1 MENGLIMIPV
11 EKLLKDSELF
21 SGLSDASAKK
31 IASMGRIM
39 KVTQNTMIFLEGEKG
54 SSFFIMAEGSVR
66 LFKSAPDGREVTVK
80 IASPGEIFAE
90 VVLFEKDRYPV
101 SATALTDST
110 LFSMS
115 RSTFE
120 TLLEN
125 AEFRDDFIS
134 VLMKKQRYL
143 AGRILYLAAYD
154 VEERFF
160 RFLADHYGKMQSY
173 DITLSKKDLASAIGT
188 IPETFSRLLQ
198 RLTRRRIIQWE
209 GNKLT
214 LSDNFWEGQ
223 YED

>member
-1 MENGLIMIPV
+1 MINI
-11 EKLLKDSELF
+11 ETLLRESELF
-21 SGLSDASAKK
+21 SGMSEASAKK
-31 IASMGRIM
+31 IAAMG
-39 KVTQNTMIFLEGEKG
+39 KVMDVPQNRMIFLEGEKG
-54 SSFFIMAEGSVR
+54 SAFFIMVGGSVR

-101 SATALTDST
+101 SATALSDSV
-110 LFSMS
+110 LFSMNRTS
-115 RSTFE
+115 FE
-120 TLLEN
+120 TLLEK
-125 AEFRDDFIS
+125 ADFRNDFIS

-160 RFLADHYGKMQSY
+160 RFLADHYGRKQAY

-198 RLTRRRIIQWE
+198 RLTLRRIIQWE
-209 GNKLT
+209 GNRLT
-214 LSDNFWEGQ
+214 LSEGFWEGQ
-223 YED
+223 YDD

>member
-1 MENGLIMIPV
+1 MVPV

-31 IASMGRIM
+31 IASLGRILN
-39 KVTQNTMIFLEGEKG
+39 VTQNTMIFLEGEKG

-101 SATALTDST
+101 SATALADST

-115 RSTFE
+115 RPAFE
-120 TLLEN
+120 TLLDN

-160 RFLADHYGKMQSY
+160 RFLADHYGKMQAY
-173 DITLSKKDLASAIGT
+173 EITLSKKDLASAIGT

-198 RLTRRRIIQWE
+198 RLTLRRIIQWE
-209 GNKLT
+209 GTRLT

-223 YED
+223 YDD

>member
-1 MENGLIMIPV
+1 MTPI
-11 EKLLKDSELF
+11 EKLLKESELF

-31 IASMGRIM
+31 IASMGKIT
-39 KVTQNTMIFLEGEKG
+39 KVPQNTMIFLEGEKG
-54 SSFFIMAEGSVR
+54 SSFFIMVEGSVR

-80 IASPGEIFAE
+80 LASPGEIFAE

-101 SATALTDST
+101 SATALADSV

-115 RSTFE
+115 RPVFE
-120 TLLEN
+120 TLLDN

-160 RFLADHYGKMQSY
+160 RFLAYHYGKLQSY
-173 DITLSKKDLASAIGT
+173 EITLSKKDFASAIGT

-198 RLTRRRIIQWE
+198 RLTSRRIIQWE
-209 GNKLT
+209 GNRLT
-214 LSDNFWEGQ
+214 LPDDFWDRQ
-223 YED
+223 YDD

>member
-1 MENGLIMIPV
+1 MIPI

-21 SGLSDASAKK
+21 SGMSDASAKK
-31 IASMGRIM
+31 IASMGRIT
-39 KVTQNTMIFLEGEKG
+39 KVPQNMMIFVEGEKG
-54 SSFFIMAEGSVR
+54 SSFFIMVEGSVR

-80 IASPGEIFAE
+80 LATPGEIFAE

-101 SATALTDST
+101 SATALADSV

-115 RSTFE
+115 RTAFE
-120 TLLEN
+120 TLLDN

-160 RFLADHYGKMQSY
+160 RFLADHYGKKQAY
-173 DITLSKKDLASAIGT
+173 DITLSKKDIASAIGT

-198 RLTRRRIIQWE
+198 RLMGRRIIQWE
-209 GNKLT
+209 GNRLT

-223 YED
+223 YDD

>member
-1 MENGLIMIPV
+1 MTSID
-11 EKLLKDSELF
+11 KLLKESELF
-21 SGLSDASAKK
+21 SGLSDASSKK
-31 IASMGRIM
+31 IASMGKIT
-39 KVTQNTMIFLEGEKG
+39 KVPQNTMIFLEGEKG
-54 SSFFIMAEGSVR
+54 SSFFIMVEGSVR

-80 IASPGEIFAE
+80 LASPGEIFAE

-101 SATALTDST
+101 SATALTDSV

-120 TLLEN
+120 TLLDN

-160 RFLADHYGKMQSY
+160 RFLADHYGRLQTY
-173 DITLSKKDLASAIGT
+173 EITLSKKDFASAIGT

-198 RLTRRRIIQWE
+198 RLTMRNIILWE
-209 GNKLT
+209 GSRLT
-214 LSDNFWEGQ
+214 LSDNFWDGQ